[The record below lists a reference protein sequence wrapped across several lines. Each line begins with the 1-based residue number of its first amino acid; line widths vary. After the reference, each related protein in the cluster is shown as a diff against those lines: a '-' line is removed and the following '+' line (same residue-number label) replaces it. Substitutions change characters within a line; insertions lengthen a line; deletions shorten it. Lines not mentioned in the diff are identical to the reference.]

1 MKTQKAHLARSVF
14 AAASAGAVL
23 IGGFLAGAAVASA
36 SSNEPVPAPSYQR
49 NDAGMTYGSA
59 LDARTIEE
67 IPDLI
72 KAEATNGRIGYV
84 KQAELDEVSGAS
96 VSNPEEA
103 LAWNKEVETRR
114 TRGESIEI
122 PVYLSDGVTQIGVFT
137 IDTSGELVP
146 AVVSHGK

>member
-1 MKTQKAHLARSVF
+1 
-14 AAASAGAVL
+14 
-23 IGGFLAGAAVASA
+23 
-36 SSNEPVPAPSYQR
+36 
-49 NDAGMTYGSA
+49 MTYGSA